1 MTSAKEI
8 RHYLADNTTFL
19 KVIRSRKL
27 SRFPSPST
35 FRLPKTLIVHST
47 SSNSGKEEKDKIGH
61 WISILL
67 TDNEALLFDSFGRK
81 PNDFNIINY
90 VFKYYNCV
98 YFNCTPLQH
107 ITSINCGLFCI
118 SVEEEIS
125 STLYQRK

>member
-90 VFKYYNCV
+90 VFKYV
-98 YFNCTPLQH
+98 
-107 ITSINCGLFCI
+107 G
-118 SVEEEIS
+118 
-125 STLYQRK
+125 